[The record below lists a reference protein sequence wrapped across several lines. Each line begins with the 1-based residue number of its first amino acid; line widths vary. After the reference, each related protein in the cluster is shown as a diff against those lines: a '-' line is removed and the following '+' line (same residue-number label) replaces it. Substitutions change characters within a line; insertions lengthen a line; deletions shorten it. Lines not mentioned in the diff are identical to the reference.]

1 MAFFLPT
8 LCKKRVSEI
17 TPPLLRKMGI
27 RGILLDVDNT
37 LSTHGSQQPLPAA
50 LSWTRELS
58 GLGIKLMIISN
69 NHKERVEPFAAQF
82 SLPFLYD
89 AKKPMS
95 KGFSK
100 ASEEL
105 GIPKEE
111 LLVVGDKIF
120 TDILGA
126 NLSGIRSV
134 LVEPIELEKGF
145 FFRVKRWMERPFLHR
160 MEKRLPRG

>member
-1 MAFFLPT
+1 MSFFLPT

-82 SLPFLYD
+82 SLPFLCD

-105 GIPKEE
+105 
-111 LLVVGDKIF
+111 LVVGDQIF

>member
-1 MAFFLPT
+1 MSFFLPT

-82 SLPFLYD
+82 SLPFCTMPKSPCLR
-89 AKKPMS
+89 AFQRPRKNWEFQKK
-95 KGFSK
+95 
-100 ASEEL
+100 
-105 GIPKEE
+105 
-111 LLVVGDKIF
+111 
-120 TDILGA
+120 
-126 NLSGIRSV
+126 NCWWWGIRYLPTFWARTFPVSAV
-134 LVEPIELEKGF
+134 SCWNRLNWKKDF
-145 FFRVKRWMERPFLHR
+145 FS
-160 MEKRLPRG
+160 G